1 MDDLYKQYLGKKVM
15 YRTLGER
22 LTGLVRMPTQDH
34 NFIVVTPAGSVRS
47 EVIHV
52 SDVISIIA

>member
-1 MDDLYKQYLGKKVM
+1 MDDLYKEYLGKKVI

-34 NFIVVTPAGSVRS
+34 DFLIVTPARRLGS

-52 SDVISIIA
+52 SDIISIIA